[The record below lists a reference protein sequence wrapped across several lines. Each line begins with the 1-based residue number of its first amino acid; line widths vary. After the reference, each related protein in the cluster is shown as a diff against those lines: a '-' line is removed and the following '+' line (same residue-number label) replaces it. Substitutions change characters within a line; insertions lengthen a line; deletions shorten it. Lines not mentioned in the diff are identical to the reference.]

1 MNTMRYKYVVIL
13 KKNNER
19 TTDLLSVLLCLFS
32 ALAIAFSGLRSLNT
46 SSFHGNFGNG
56 SSTGAPILSWLSLAV
71 SVILLAGLTVNLILS
86 RRKNSQVR
94 YRIWLLVSAIG
105 WIGLTPIPWIAAF
118 FFLLAMLEYQTKRP
132 LEIGFDLDR
141 IVINTLFSRRFGWTD
156 FNNVIL
162 KDGLLTLDFK
172 SNRLLQREVVDD
184 EDEDDADEE
193 EFNMFCREQLAASS
207 SSQSVKIF

>member
-1 MNTMRYKYVVIL
+1 MNTIRYKYVVIL

-19 TTDLLSVLLCLFS
+19 TTDLLSVLLCFFS
-32 ALAIAFSGLRSLNT
+32 ALTFVYIQLRSPHSNYLLLIV
-46 SSFHGNFGNG
+46 
-56 SSTGAPILSWLSLAV
+56 ALA
-71 SVILLAGLTVNLILS
+71 ILAGLTANLILS
-86 RRKNSQVR
+86 RRKNSRVR

-105 WIGLTPIPWIAAF
+105 WIGLTPVPWVAVIFTALAF
-118 FFLLAMLEYQTKRP
+118 LESQTKRP
-132 LEIGFDLDR
+132 LEIGFDPDH
-141 IVINTLFSRRFGWTD
+141 IVINTLISRRFVWSD
-156 FNNVIL
+156 FNNIIL

>member
-1 MNTMRYKYVVIL
+1 MGTMRYKYVVIL

-19 TTDLLSVLLCLFS
+19 TTDLLSVLLCLLS
-32 ALAIAFSGLRSLNT
+32 ALAFA
-46 SSFHGNFGNG
+46 FHGL
-56 SSTGAPILSWLSLAV
+56 SSLHSDSPALSWLALAV
-71 SVILLAGLTVNLILS
+71 SVILLAGLTTNLILN
-86 RRKNSQVR
+86 RVKGQQVR
-94 YRIWLLVSAIG
+94 YRYWLLLSAIG
-105 WIGLTPIPWIAAF
+105 WIGLVPAPWVGLLFIVLTF
-118 FFLLAMLEYQTKRP
+118 FEFQTKRP

-141 IVINTLFSRRFGWTD
+141 IVINTLFSRRFGWSD
-156 FNNVIL
+156 FNNIIL

-172 SNRLLQREVVDD
+172 TNRLLQREVVDD

>member
-32 ALAIAFSGLRSLNT
+32 ALAFAFNGLHNLHSPTL
-46 SSFHGNFGNG
+46 HGNNG
-56 SSTGAPILSWLSLAV
+56 GGWFTEAPTQSWLSMAV
-71 SVILLAGLTVNLILS
+71 SVILLAGLITNLIIS
-86 RRKNSQVR
+86 RVKGRQVR
-94 YRIWLLVSAIG
+94 YRYWLLVSAIG
-105 WIGLTPIPWIAAF
+105 WIGLTPIPWIGLVFMA
-118 FFLLAMLEYQTKRP
+118 LTVLESQTKRP
-132 LEIGFDLDR
+132 LEIGFDLDH
-141 IVINTLFSRRFGWTD
+141 IVINTLISRRFIWSD
-156 FNNVIL
+156 FNNIIL